1 MDDRFDIIFIS
12 NDLADGSSG
21 IEYIA
26 NTYIADGQDGSYFNQ
41 SINSANNLQVPQD
54 IARALF
60 YMSDHLPVSLM
71 FSMNPLLSTITSKNK
86 TTNVKFMNSNKNL
99 VMDFQQKED
108 FTLKIYDLAGKVVY
122 NDRFDNQKQIEIEL
136 LFLPKGFYIVDCLL
150 QNDRIN
156 HKFIIE

>member
-1 MDDRFDIIFIS
+1 
-12 NDLADGSSG
+12 
-21 IEYIA
+21 
-26 NTYIADGQDGSYFNQ
+26 
-41 SINSANNLQVPQD
+41 
-54 IARALF
+54 
-60 YMSDHLPVSLM
+60 M
-71 FSMNPLLSTITSKNK
+71 FSMNPPLSTITSKNK

-122 NDRFDNQKQIEIEL
+122 NDRFDNQKQIKIEL